1 MCCYLGIELNTNK
14 IHFKNQHI
22 SRFLEHLNFLF
33 SGPNSFTPCR
43 PTISI
48 LDNRQPC
55 NSVIYIFIGQIDQYE
70 LYNVQINI
78 KNYGALSFRHWSTF
92 LHKKTTITRILE

>member
-22 SRFLEHLNFLF
+22 SRYLEHLNFLF
-33 SGPNSFTPCR
+33 SGSNSFTPGR

-48 LDNRQPC
+48 VDNRQPC
-55 NSVIYIFIGQIDQYE
+55 NDGGE
-70 LYNVQINI
+70 NI
-78 KNYGALSFRHWSTF
+78 VYVHLIQKLREHCFMLTF
-92 LHKKTTITRILE
+92 F